1 MWAELSGLT
10 RASAALWWRFLPRLL
25 LWFWLGYAVHA
36 LCVQSAA
43 AFGADAKVTGNIFFG
58 VALIATGGG
67 TLLMLHAL
75 GPGLAEF
82 RRRLAR
88 FRRTP
93 PSSPGETGPVPAI
106 PTDVAAWRGGLDTVA
121 VTIGP
126 FLAIYS
132 VWGMVGDEVLGLFVT
147 NAKNYGT
154 GSVDKWSIDLT
165 DTRFYV
171 LTAAAVWAVRLVVL
185 AAARLVRRRRPA
197 GDQGGTGAWV
207 AFAGIVLEGLWVF
220 LAFVVVGILAGNL
233 REWLAGRVVTQW
245 LLAQWV
251 RLTDLLPDLILF
263 QIHLPDLVR
272 SLVSWTW
279 TTLLPAASHAVL
291 LPLVWL
297 ALTATV
303 FGWRDL
309 RLRDLVGLP
318 VLRWTTG
325 PLGPGRPMAGLGR
338 LVKVAT
344 GDLRTKYLPVASSLR
359 MLLRGGPR
367 FVGAYLVLATVLST
381 TQELVEALVRVS
393 IGPVDVDRWSQ
404 TQPFAGLLVGT
415 VFTPV
420 LVALYGAAFDRCL
433 AMVPEDAVRVREQR
447 LGQLTPGSGP
457 RPGPG
462 EGIGTRG

>member
-75 GPGLAEF
+75 GPGLTEF

-185 AAARLVRRRRPA
+185 AAARLVRRRATTEGPVPGSPSRGSCWRDCGSSLPSSWWGSSPATCVSGSPA
-197 GDQGGTGAWV
+197 GSS
-207 AFAGIVLEGLWVF
+207 
-220 LAFVVVGILAGNL
+220 
-233 REWLAGRVVTQW
+233 
-245 LLAQWV
+245 
-251 RLTDLLPDLILF
+251 
-263 QIHLPDLVR
+263 R
-272 SLVSWTW
+272 SGCS
-279 TTLLPAASHAVL
+279 
-291 LPLVWL
+291 
-297 ALTATV
+297 
-303 FGWRDL
+303 R
-309 RLRDLVGLP
+309 
-318 VLRWTTG
+318 
-325 PLGPGRPMAGLGR
+325 
-338 LVKVAT
+338 
-344 GDLRTKYLPVASSLR
+344 
-359 MLLRGGPR
+359 
-367 FVGAYLVLATVLST
+367 
-381 TQELVEALVRVS
+381 
-393 IGPVDVDRWSQ
+393 
-404 TQPFAGLLVGT
+404 
-415 VFTPV
+415 
-420 LVALYGAAFDRCL
+420 
-433 AMVPEDAVRVREQR
+433 
-447 LGQLTPGSGP
+447 SGC
-457 RPGPG
+457 G
-462 EGIGTRG
+462 